1 MMRRPRPKQDEN
13 GKYLPNNASAKA
25 GLNKSLSDAGWGK
38 FLAILKY
45 KSRRLGKKTLAVP
58 PQYTSQTCS
67 ACGEIVKKSLSV
79 RTHRCACGF
88 VANRDLNAALNILRI
103 GMDTLQAPT

>member
-1 MMRRPRPKQDEN
+1 MRGGED
-13 GKYLPNNASAKA
+13 
-25 GLNKSLSDAGWGK
+25 
-38 FLAILKY
+38 FLKY
-45 KSRRLGKKTLAVP
+45 KSRHLGKKILAIP
-58 PQYTSQTCS
+58 PQYTSQKCS

-79 RTHRCACGF
+79 RTHRCTCGF